1 MPLYRVNT
9 LLDLDMVVEADN
21 EDDAWGIARQ
31 DWKEAASDSRK
42 DVQIYVVGEITLTD
56 KLPPGWDK
64 DCIPY
69 GGDGNQRIKDLLPVP
84 EQSPPGAA

>member
-21 EDDAWGIARQ
+21 EDEAWDVARE
-31 DWKEAASDSRK
+31 DWKEAASDCRK
-42 DVQIYVVGEITLTD
+42 DVQIYVVGEIKLTD

-69 GGDGNQRIKDLLPVP
+69 GGDGNTRIRDLLPP
-84 EQSPPGAA
+84 S

>member
-1 MPLYRVNT
+1 MPLFRVNT

-21 EDDAWGIARQ
+21 EDDAWNAARE
-31 DWKEAASDSRK
+31 DCRDAVSDSLQSI
-42 DVQIYVVGEITLTD
+42 QIHVIGEIKRTD

-69 GGDGNQRIKDLLPVP
+69 GGDGNTRIRDLLP
-84 EQSPPGAA
+84 SD